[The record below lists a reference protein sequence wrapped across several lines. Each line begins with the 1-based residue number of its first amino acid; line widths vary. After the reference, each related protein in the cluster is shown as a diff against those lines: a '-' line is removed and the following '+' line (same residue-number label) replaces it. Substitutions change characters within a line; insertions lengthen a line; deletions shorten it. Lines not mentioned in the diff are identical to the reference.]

1 MASSFDSS
9 NLLYVTKEYEED
21 IKNKAKQI
29 YADDEVSIKLEQINK
44 QLDELLL
51 EMDEKLNFITNKI
64 DGPNGVDAYVEGAHT
79 QIDRVNIDQENMVD
93 EGVRNTTSHPSINA
107 FKNNRTETKF
117 LSQDFINE
125 SISLTDKNNEVFVN
139 GSGQLRDSD
148 TLHTFTFNLVDDEYL
163 KIIEFAITYKQIPNI
178 IHKNEDNTV
187 DRESTVAISRVL
199 SGRFFVIRTDPIN
212 NPTQC
217 IVKAIVENSDNTGN
231 IIDRKIVDVKSSS
244 EENTTVILDDGPQ
257 FDMYFKVL
265 NSSKLDVY
273 IGKILPYRYVI
284 RKTYLNSSTG
294 ESDSKIKTCTI
305 ITGNDPVKPKSFDI
319 DELHYSVNLNTAFCV
334 DKTNKKLGYFYFT
347 ETITESDKKLLAPD
361 SPISY
366 DGSEILDFWVKDYG
380 RYTLIRLKTT
390 TIDTTYITSRSLD
403 AAINLNRPF
412 DDAFIL
418 STEELILKYQRYFYY
433 FDTNTNG
440 VSTDTFFVVS
450 NADTVDTFERTG
462 TIVEINNKYALV
474 FYTTS
479 DSVCYRVKT
488 IGPNGT
494 YRENTSISPE
504 KMLAGF
510 PIARVQNLSATK
522 STIENVSTTEG
533 IYVYAKYSGTSNA
546 ESVVYCLSGF
556 TVDNNTYN
564 FKHVYMPKFYNIK
577 TKTSQEYTTPSP
589 IKTIKNT
596 NIFNF
601 AITEDGKLYI
611 IDEERIVNAVTFEE
625 VVGSGWTDK
634 NSVLR
639 LKREKNE
646 SEYFDKNNA
655 YLQDVITV
663 GNGLDGIHIID
674 KKGIY
679 KLSPTKELE
688 SLYYVS
694 ESNSEI
700 FNSIKGPYNVEYAL
714 VHINEAIKKYFYVR
728 TVPYYSK
735 VHNEKLKT
743 KYIDLFSNEYQLFDA
758 PDTQYKAD
766 LPIIEFKALL
776 YVSFVDHLSS
786 LYNTAKTTYITYN
799 KVMDLATVTGTGNHV
814 SYTLT
819 TNKYGF
825 IRNELMEIPDQ
836 NSKTN
841 ISDINSVK
849 RNTIIKRPNDGVTY
863 DNALESIHNMVKQH
877 YEKSVKPD
885 MESSVDKKVVYNNVP
900 DRMSCRI
907 EDSTPNPDPDM
918 PFTKLVNAIDTK
930 IGKFIR
936 VDSTNVYK
944 HEYNENMIIN
954 TDLTPALEFNGK
966 VQPELAIIKDS
977 RYTTFIYNTDGVYK
991 DHILDENGDFYTVN
1005 EGGVNKIPII
1015 SSTRYQKVT
1024 TPEELKGI
1032 GCCDQYSDPLFFGI
1046 DDAEKK
1052 YSKGYIYNSNT
1063 DEFTTTDPL
1072 SKVGL
1077 ILASNSIM
1085 NKNGEVEHHI
1095 IAGETI
1101 SPDIPP
1107 AADTDRPLVYK
1118 VISKDRD
1125 ETITFNVP
1133 STAKFNN
1140 VKVNNAKI
1148 AFYNF
1153 ENVKILIIN
1162 GVLFKYNHDKMVYE
1176 YSTFTLSIGTA
1187 SAGFQISEF
1196 GDKIF
1201 ARLFSGVILEYDY
1214 KNDNIYVLSDN
1225 NPVNSGIFGKGYTK
1239 YLQTHKIVEPGS
1251 NNKHH
1256 TETSLSP
1263 VIFMGGSRI
1272 YPIGEYT
1279 DKAKFVSVKNNFT
1292 KIVSPSIWNT
1302 LKIDDV
1308 DYNTYSRYYLA
1319 CMSDDDNKWVFSH
1332 SPDYNVEDD
1341 NIGSDGKTLSTT
1353 IDIYNITSDDE
1364 PGTVV
1369 GGSGDEDKKYYV
1381 FDLSKA
1387 SFSKLHTMVD
1397 FNKTTDIIKTNKIYR
1412 VEKIND
1418 GKYVEVDKAYVKTPI
1433 PGFEYYKQDLT
1444 GMQVLQRNL
1453 KQFDNSTYFCP
1464 VYEVTLIDP
1473 DTVTYADATKPSD
1486 VVEKTFVGLYVLC
1499 EPSYRETTADDF
1511 DIVLSDDG
1519 VSEKKTFKSGITY
1532 YEKESVQIESVITDG
1547 MFSSCG
1553 EYLRYQFKDKT
1564 TSRTSLNVICDT
1576 TSLIEWN
1583 NNRLRSSNND
1593 DALNSKRTIYPII
1606 RYWKTSVA
1614 TFALFV
1620 SNVGTKF
1627 TTIFCRCSDDFKTI
1641 YEEYVVATY
1650 GDSLDAIANL
1660 KLGDYDRYEVT
1671 ETSKGVFIVNTNKS
1685 GAEISTYIYNPN
1697 TLTLTTLNTG
1707 NDIPYRNINEFEDGN
1722 IYAFKKT
1729 DDKVRIY
1736 KFDNDVGYFG
1746 VDPEFEVEDTGTIQS
1761 VLRRVNPKTG
1771 LSELYVFVGGGKWGL
1786 YILHDNKFTRSD
1798 NIVLGSGI
1806 STYKPVLIEGK
1817 YIFGTIETGK
1827 SVLYS
1832 IESGKFIP
1840 SGAIVEYTS
1849 VDNSGYIKSTDVNVE
1864 NYINNIIPNFQQTE
1878 LVEFKNGEPTN
1889 IIRLLENETTVMKYN
1904 DTFKEADSIVAPTFK
1919 QMYSIPNQNNLPV
1932 VDSKGEL
1939 YFSYAKADPITLK
1952 PDMSNTYHIIESD
1965 GSITE
1970 RVNFEKLFYSSM
1982 GLIGF
1987 LGRKVYI
1994 SDIND
1999 GSPLEFTEVKSSD
2012 GTIVDEFVNDNGYR
2026 YDLYERDGR
2035 VFIKLELTNTISFMF
2050 IEHNETNNIVYTVC
2064 NPGWTHEDTNN
2075 RISVLVTE
2083 NGSLNDNS
2091 LIYMARVTDAGLE
2104 VVSLSKTKVW
2114 VTQDEVAEIDDPIL
2128 YIRDTTYGVIVFSG
2142 DTGRVRNVSIK
2153 DWQTFDGLSNY
2164 ATIYSISKDHKTN
2177 TVFIGTDNGT
2187 YEKMPSSDKFMKIN
2201 AKMVMNSFNVTSKT
2215 GETTTIVVS
2224 IDTVISTWPTY
2235 ISTFSGFKSGEH
2247 LKRFDD
2253 IEFSYKDYDSIIVHR
2268 GDNSIDY
2275 SNVICLFSRSYRSG
2289 GIIIGISGDMP
2300 LKILDYTEIFGLPTN
2315 LPPIR
2320 DFIIYENTLFGSLE
2334 PDNTKIIVY
2343 GASRYNALERSIID
2357 IPTEKNVYA
2366 GYSFTFIG
2374 KTNDMFNNEST
2385 DVSQTLRDKYSIKCV
2400 GLYSPETGF
2409 VEKYYDNNSYID
2421 TQAPIND
2428 NVSLEEFYK
2437 LFYFDNTAKNK
2448 NNTMYPRKNGIRTN
2462 NFVTPSIPI
2471 KDTGIFDNGYFNIEL
2486 TVFPGGFKES
2496 SMTDK
2501 VDVLKTWNGSF
2512 FKKHDPILPFY
2523 PY

>member
-1 MASSFDSS
+1 
-9 NLLYVTKEYEED
+9 VTKEYEED

-125 SISLTDKNNEVFVN
+125 SILLTDKNNEVFIN
-139 GSGQLRDSD
+139 GSGQLKDSD

-178 IHKNEDNTV
+178 VHKNEDNTV

-199 SGRFFVIRTDPIN
+199 SGRFFVIRTDPVN

-265 NSSKLDVY
+265 NNTKLDVY

-305 ITGNDPVKPKSFDI
+305 ITGNDPAKPKSFNI

-361 SPISY
+361 SSISY
-366 DGSEILDFWVKDYG
+366 DGSEILDFWAKDYG

-390 TIDTTYITSRSLD
+390 TIDTTYITSRSID

-412 DDAFIL
+412 DGAFIL
-418 STEELILKYQRYFYY
+418 STEELILRYQRYFYY

-479 DSVCYRVKT
+479 DSICYRVKT
-488 IGPNGT
+488 IGPNGS

-504 KMLAGF
+504 KMLTGF

-546 ESVVYCLSGF
+546 ESIVYCLSGF

-589 IKTIKNT
+589 IRTIKNT

-625 VVGSGWTDK
+625 VSGSGWTDK

-714 VHINEAIKKYFYVR
+714 VHINETIKKYFYVR

-743 KYIDLFSNEYQLFDA
+743 KYIDLFSNEYQLFDE
-758 PDTQYKAD
+758 PDTQYKAN

-776 YVSFVDHLSS
+776 YVSFVDHLSP

-799 KVMDLATVTGTGNHV
+799 KVMDLATVTGNGNHV

-825 IRNELMEIPDQ
+825 IRNELMEITDQ

-863 DNALESIHNMVKQH
+863 DSALESIHNMVKQH

-907 EDSTPNPDPDM
+907 EDATTTSDTDM
-918 PFTKLVNAIDTK
+918 PYTTLINAIDTK

-944 HEYNENMIIN
+944 HEFNENMIIN
-954 TDLTPALEFNGK
+954 TDLTPALEFNGN

-1005 EGGVNKIPII
+1005 EGGINKIPII

-1024 TPEELKGI
+1024 APEEMKGI
-1032 GCCDQYSDPLFFGI
+1032 GCCDQYSDPLFFGV

-1125 ETITFNVP
+1125 ETIALNIP
-1133 STAKFNN
+1133 MSTLMVINDIN
-1140 VKVNNAKI
+1140 VKMAKI

-1162 GVLFKYNHDKMVYE
+1162 GIFFRYNSDKMIYE
-1176 YSTFTLSIGTA
+1176 YSTFTSYMSFTA
-1187 SAGFQISEF
+1187 EKISLSEF

-1201 ARLFSGVILEYDY
+1201 IISSSAIFEYDF
-1214 KNDNIYVLSDN
+1214 KNDNIYILGEKATRADTS
-1225 NPVNSGIFGKGYTK
+1225 FGKGYTK
-1239 YLQTHKIVEPGS
+1239 YLQTHKIVEPES
-1251 NNKHH
+1251 TNNHN
-1256 TETSLSP
+1256 ETSLSP
-1263 VIFMGGSRI
+1263 VIFMGSSRI
-1272 YPIGEYT
+1272 YPIGEYV
-1279 DKAKFVSVKNNFT
+1279 DRAKFVSVKNKFT
-1292 KIVSPSIWNT
+1292 KIVSPAIWNT

-1308 DYNTYSRYYLA
+1308 DYMTYSRYYLA
-1319 CMSDDDNKWVFSH
+1319 CMSDDDNKWIFSH

-1341 NIGSDGKTLSTT
+1341 SVGSDGKTLSTS

-1369 GGSGDEDKKYYV
+1369 GGSGDEDKTYYI

-1387 SFSKLHTMVD
+1387 SFSKLHTMAD

-1418 GKYVEVDKAYVKTPI
+1418 GKYVEVDKVHVKSPI

-1464 VYEVTLIDP
+1464 VYEVTLIDT

-1519 VSEKKTFKSGITY
+1519 ASEKKTFKSGITY

-1593 DALNSKRTIYPII
+1593 DVLNSKRTIYPII

-1660 KLGDYDRYEVT
+1660 KLEDYDRYEVT

-1707 NDIPYRNINEFEDGN
+1707 NDVPYRNINEFEDGN

-1729 DDKVRIY
+1729 DDKLRIY
-1736 KFDNDVGYFG
+1736 KFDTDVGYFG

-1827 SVLYS
+1827 SILYS

-1849 VDNSGYIKSTDVNVE
+1849 LDNSGYIKSTDVNVP
-1864 NYINNIIPNFQQTE
+1864 NYINNIIPNFHQTE

-1889 IIRLLENETTVMKYN
+1889 IIRLVENETTLMKYN
-1904 DTFKEADSIVAPTFK
+1904 DTFKEADSIVEPTFGIA
-1919 QMYSIPNQNNLPV
+1919 YAIPNQNSMPV
-1932 VDSKGEL
+1932 VDNKGEL

-1994 SDIND
+1994 SDVNG

-2012 GTIVDEFVNDNGYR
+2012 GIIVDTFIQTFENLYK
-2026 YDLYERDGR
+2026 LYERDGK
-2035 VFIKLELTNTISFMF
+2035 VFIKLYLMDTISFMV
-2050 IEHNETNNIVYTVC
+2050 IERDASDNIVYTIC
-2064 NPGWTHEDTNN
+2064 NPGWSHDVGHTVHD
-2075 RISVLVTE
+2075 LVTE
-2083 NGSLNDNS
+2083 NGSLNNNS
-2091 LIYMARVTDAGLE
+2091 LIYMAKVTDTGLE
-2104 VVSLSKTKVW
+2104 VVSLSNTKVW
-2114 VTQDEVAEIDDPIL
+2114 VTQDEVDTITDDIID
-2128 YIRDTTYGVIVFSG
+2128 IRDTIYGIIVF
-2142 DTGRVRNVSIK
+2142 TGKADARVRNISIK
-2153 DWQTFDGLSNY
+2153 EWQTFNGLDSTNKIY
-2164 ATIYSISKDHKTN
+2164 TICDNPKTK
-2177 TVFIGTDNGT
+2177 TVYIGTDKGT
-2187 YEKMPSSDKFMKIN
+2187 YEKNPTSDNFTKIS
-2201 AKMVMNSFNVTSKT
+2201 ADLIRGIFNVTGKT
-2215 GETTTIVVS
+2215 GETSPIVVS
-2224 IDTVISTWPTY
+2224 TNPIMRVST
-2235 ISTFSGFKSGEH
+2235 ISGFKSGTY
-2247 LKRFDD
+2247 LR
-2253 IEFSYKDYDSIIVHR
+2253 EFSEDTSPDIGMTFSVYR
-2268 GDNSIDY
+2268 GDNSINY
-2275 SNVICLFSRSYRSG
+2275 TNIVLTNTGMLFC
-2289 GIIIGISGDMP
+2289 
-2300 LKILDYTEIFGLPTN
+2300 
-2315 LPPIR
+2315 IR
-2320 DFIIYENTLFGSLE
+2320 DDAIPSVIDAHEVFDTDVI
-2334 PDNTKIIVY
+2334 PDDQITEFVIFNNILLCTIQASPHIKISCV
-2343 GASRYNALERSIID
+2343 SRYNALERSIID
-2357 IPTEKNVYA
+2357 IPADKNVYA

-2421 TQAPIND
+2421 TQSPIND

-2437 LFYFDNTAKNK
+2437 LFYFDNTSKNK

>member
-79 QIDRVNIDQENMVD
+79 QIDRVNADQENMVD

-117 LSQDFINE
+117 LSQDFINK
-125 SISLTDKNNEVFVN
+125 SILLTDKNNEMIVN
-139 GSGQLRDSD
+139 GSGQLKDSD
-148 TLHTFTFNLVDDEYL
+148 TLHTFTFNLVDEEYL

-265 NSSKLDVY
+265 NSSKLDIY

-305 ITGNDPVKPKSFDI
+305 ITGNDPAKPKSFDI

-361 SPISY
+361 SSISY

-390 TIDTTYITSRSLD
+390 TIDTTYITSRNLD

-412 DDAFIL
+412 DGVFIL
-418 STEELILKYQRYFYY
+418 STEELILRYQRYFYY

-440 VSTDTFFVVS
+440 VSTDTLFVVS

-462 TIVEINNKYALV
+462 TIVEIDNKYAII

-479 DSVCYRVKT
+479 DSICYRVKA
-488 IGPNGT
+488 IGSNGT
-494 YRENTSISPE
+494 YRENTSISSE
-504 KMLAGF
+504 KLLTGF
-510 PIARVQNLSATK
+510 PIARIQNLSATK
-522 STIENVSTTEG
+522 STIENVSATEG
-533 IYVYAKYSGTSNA
+533 IYVYAKYSGNSDA

-556 TVDNNTYN
+556 TVDGNTYN
-564 FKHVYMPKFYNIK
+564 FKNVYMPKFYNVK

-596 NIFNF
+596 NIFNL

-611 IDEERIVNAVTFEE
+611 IDEERIVNAITFEE
-625 VVGSGWTDK
+625 VSGSGWTDK
-634 NSVLR
+634 NSILR

-694 ESNSEI
+694 ERNSEI
-700 FNSIKGPYNVEYAL
+700 FNSIKGPYDVEYAL
-714 VHINEAIKKYFYVR
+714 VHINDAIKKYFYVR

-735 VHNEKLKT
+735 VNNEKLKT
-743 KYIDLFSNEYQLFDA
+743 KYIDLFSNEYQLFDE

-766 LPIIEFKALL
+766 LSIIEFKALL

-786 LYNTAKTTYITYN
+786 LYNTAKTTFIQYN
-799 KVMDLATVTGTGNHV
+799 KVKDLASVTGNGNYV
-814 SYTLT
+814 SYTLAP
-819 TNKYGF
+819 NKYGF
-825 IRNELMEIPDQ
+825 IRNDLMDIADQ
-836 NSKTN
+836 NSKIN
-841 ISDINSVK
+841 ASDINSVK
-849 RNTIIKRPNDGVTY
+849 RSTIIKRPNDGVTY
-863 DNALESIHNMVKQH
+863 DSALESIHNMVKQH

-907 EDSTPNPDPDM
+907 EDSSRNVDPDM
-918 PFTKLVNAIDTK
+918 PFTKLINAIDTK
-930 IGKFIR
+930 IGKFIKA
-936 VDSTNVYK
+936 DSTNVYK
-944 HEYNENMIIN
+944 HELNENMIIN
-954 TDLTPALEFNGK
+954 TDLTPALAFTGM

-1005 EGGVNKIPII
+1005 EDGVNKIPII
-1015 SSTRYQKVT
+1015 SSTRYQKVVA
-1024 TPEELKGI
+1024 PEEMKGI
-1032 GCCDQYSDPLFFGI
+1032 GWCDQYSDPLFFGV

-1085 NKNGEVEHHI
+1085 NKHGEVEHHI

-1101 SPDIPP
+1101 SSDIPP
-1107 AADTDRPLVYK
+1107 AADADRPLVYK

-1125 ETITFNVP
+1125 ETIPLNMP
-1133 STAKFNN
+1133 STVPIDN
-1140 VKVNNAKI
+1140 VNVSKSKI

-1153 ENVKILIIN
+1153 ENVKILIIH
-1162 GVLFKYNHDKMVYE
+1162 GIFFKYDPDKMVYE
-1176 YSTFTLSIGTA
+1176 YSTFTADIPFPRENLVLPNSKIRFGVHL
-1187 SAGFQISEF
+1187 SEF

-1201 ARLFSGVILEYDY
+1201 ILSYMSILEYDY
-1214 KNDNIYVLSDN
+1214 KNDNIYKLIDTFDTE
-1225 NPVNSGIFGKGYTK
+1225 NSGFGKGYTK
-1239 YLQTHKIVEPGS
+1239 YLQTHKILEPES
-1251 NNKHH
+1251 ANNHS
-1256 TETSLSP
+1256 ETSLSP
-1263 VIFMGGSRI
+1263 VIFMGDNRI

-1279 DKAKFVSVKNNFT
+1279 DDVKLVSIKNKFT
-1292 KIVSPSIWNT
+1292 KIVSPAIWNT
-1302 LKIDDV
+1302 MKIDDV
-1308 DYNTYSRYYLA
+1308 DYMTYSRYYLA
-1319 CMSDDDNKWVFSH
+1319 CITDDDNKWVFSH
-1332 SPDYNVEDD
+1332 THDYNVDD
-1341 NIGSDGKTLSTT
+1341 DHIGSDGKTLSTS
-1353 IDIYNITSDDE
+1353 IDVYNITGDDE

-1369 GGSGDEDKKYYV
+1369 GGSGDEDKTYYV

-1387 SFSKLHTMVD
+1387 SFSKLHTMAD
-1397 FNKTTDIIKTNKIYR
+1397 FNKTTDIVKTNKIYR

-1418 GKYVEVDKAYVKTPI
+1418 GKYVEVNKAYVKSPI
-1433 PGFEYYKQDLT
+1433 PGFEYYKRDLT
-1444 GMQVLQRNL
+1444 GMYVLQINL

-1464 VYEVTLIDP
+1464 AYEVTLIDT
-1473 DTVTYADATKPSD
+1473 DTVTYADATKAPD
-1486 VVEKTFVGLYVLC
+1486 VIEKKFVGLYILC
-1499 EPSYRETTADDF
+1499 EPSYRETTTDDF
-1511 DIVLSDDG
+1511 NIVLEDDG
-1519 VSEKKTFKSGITY
+1519 VSENKTFKSGIVY
-1532 YEKESVQIESVITDG
+1532 YEKESVQIQSVITDG
-1547 MFSSCG
+1547 MFASCG

-1564 TSRTSLNVICDT
+1564 TSADSKVICDT

-1583 NNRLRSSNND
+1583 ANRLRSTNND

-1641 YEEYVVATY
+1641 YEEYIVATY
-1650 GDSLDAIANL
+1650 GDSLNAIANL
-1660 KLGDYDRYEVT
+1660 KLADYDRYEVT
-1671 ETSKGVFIVNTNKS
+1671 ETSKGVFIVNTHKTS
-1685 GAEISTYIYNPN
+1685 AEIATYIYNPN

-1707 NDIPYRNINEFEDGN
+1707 NDISYLNINEFEDGN
-1722 IYAFKKT
+1722 IYAFKKG
-1729 DDKVRIY
+1729 DDKIRIY
-1736 KFDNDVGYFG
+1736 KFDTDVGYFG

-1761 VLRRVNPKTG
+1761 VLRRVNPDTG
-1771 LSELYVFVGGGKWGL
+1771 LSELYIFCSGGKWGL

-1798 NIVLGSGI
+1798 NIVLGSSI
-1806 STYKPVLIEGK
+1806 STYKPVLIEDK

-1832 IESGKFIP
+1832 LETGEFIS

-1849 VDNSGYIKSTDVNVE
+1849 VSNTGYIKSTDVNVP
-1864 NYINNIIPNFQQTE
+1864 NYINDIIPNFQQTE
-1878 LVEFKNGEPTN
+1878 LVEIKNGEPTN
-1889 IIRLLENETTVMKYN
+1889 IIRFVENENTVMKYN
-1904 DTFKEADSIVAPTFK
+1904 DTFKEANDIVRPSFEEIHA
-1919 QMYSIPNQNNLPV
+1919 IPNQNNLPV
-1932 VDSKGEL
+1932 VDNKGEL
-1939 YFSYAKADPITLK
+1939 YFSFAKADPITLK

-1970 RVNFEKLFYSSM
+1970 RVNFEKLFCSSM

-1994 SDIND
+1994 SDING

-2012 GTIVDEFVNDNGYR
+2012 GTIVDEFVKDNGYK
-2026 YDLYERDGR
+2026 YDLYERYGI

-2050 IEHNETNNIVYTVC
+2050 IERDESNNIVYTVC
-2064 NPGWTHEDTNN
+2064 NPGWYSDRESI
-2075 RISVLVTE
+2075 RIVVTE
-2083 NGSLNDNS
+2083 NGSLNNNS
-2091 LIYMARVTDAGLE
+2091 LIYMSRVISSGLE
-2104 VVSLSKTKVW
+2104 VVSLSKSKVW
-2114 VTQDEVAEIDDPIL
+2114 ISQDDV
-2128 YIRDTTYGVIVFSG
+2128 DTITDSMTDFVDTIYGVIAF
-2142 DTGRVRNVSIK
+2142 TGKNDARVRNVSTK
-2153 DWQTFDGLSNY
+2153 EWQTFDGLGSTNKIY
-2164 ATIYSISKDHKTN
+2164 TICNDPKTN
-2177 TVFIGTDNGT
+2177 VVYIGTDTGT
-2187 YEKMPSSDKFMKIN
+2187 YEKNPISDKFTKI
-2201 AKMVMNSFNVTSKT
+2201 STDIIRSIFTVTNKN
-2215 GETTTIVVS
+2215 GETIPLVFSTNSNSKSSVSTI
-2224 IDTVISTWPTY
+2224 
-2235 ISTFSGFKSGEH
+2235 SGFKTGTY
-2247 LKRFDD
+2247 LKQFDV
-2253 IEFSYKDYDSIIVHR
+2253 DYDHDRSVPFIVYR

-2275 SNVICLFSRSYRSG
+2275 NNVILERDRYSDDG
-2289 GIIIGISGDMP
+2289 GLMFAVSGDMP
-2300 LKILDYTEIFGLPTN
+2300 LKILDYTEVFGLPN
-2315 LPPIR
+2315 GLAPMS
-2320 DFIIYENTLFGSLE
+2320 DFI
-2334 PDNTKIIVY
+2334 VY
-2343 GASRYNALERSIID
+2343 NNILVAGFDTEYCASRYHALERSVTD
-2357 IPTEKNVYA
+2357 IPTDKNVYA
-2366 GYSFTFIG
+2366 GYTFTFIG

-2421 TQAPIND
+2421 TQAHIND

-2437 LFYFDNTAKNK
+2437 LFYFDNTSKNK
-2448 NNTMYPRKNGIRTN
+2448 NNTMYPRKNGIKTN
-2462 NFVTPSIPI
+2462 NFVTPSIPLD
-2471 KDTGIFDNGYFNIEL
+2471 DTGIFDKGYFNIEL

>member
-1 MASSFDSS
+1 MSMASSFDSS

-64 DGPNGVDAYVEGAHT
+64 EGPDGVDAYVEGAHT
-79 QIDRVNIDQENMVD
+79 QIDRVNVDQENMVD

-125 SISLTDKNNEVFVN
+125 SILLTDKNKEVFVN
-139 GSGQLRDSD
+139 GSGQLKDSD

-178 IHKNEDNTV
+178 VHKNEDNTV

-199 SGRFFVIRTDPIN
+199 SGKFFVIRADPIN
-212 NPTQC
+212 NPTKC

-244 EENTTVILDDGPQ
+244 EENTSVILDDGPQ
-257 FDMYFKVL
+257 FDLYFKVI
-265 NSSKLDVY
+265 NDSKLDVY
-273 IGKILPYRYVI
+273 IGKILPYRYVV

-294 ESDSKIKTCTI
+294 ESDSKVKTCTI
-305 ITGNDPVKPKSFDI
+305 ITGNDPTKPKSFDI

-334 DKTNKKLGYFYFT
+334 DKVNKKLGYFYFT
-347 ETITESDKKLLAPD
+347 ETITESDKKLLTPD

-403 AAINLNRPF
+403 AAVNLNRPF
-412 DDAFIL
+412 DGAFIL
-418 STEELILKYQRYFYY
+418 STEELILNYQRYFYY

-462 TIVEINNKYALV
+462 TIVEIDNKYALI

-479 DSVCYRVKT
+479 DSICYRVKA

-504 KMLAGF
+504 KLLTGF
-510 PIARVQNLSATK
+510 PVARIQNLSATK

-533 IYVYAKYSGTSNA
+533 IYVYAKYSGATSA

-556 TVDNNTYN
+556 TADGNTYN
-564 FKHVYMPKFYNIK
+564 FKNVYMPKFYNVK

-589 IKTIKNT
+589 IRTIKNT

-674 KKGIY
+674 KRGIY

-688 SLYYVS
+688 SLYFVS

-700 FNSIKGPYNVEYAL
+700 FSSIKGPYNVEYAL
-714 VHINEAIKKYFYVR
+714 VHINETIKKYFYVR

-758 PDTQYKAD
+758 PDTQYKVD

-786 LYNTAKTTYITYN
+786 LYNTAKTNFIQYN
-799 KVMDLATVTGTGNHV
+799 KVMDLATVTADDYV
-814 SYTLT
+814 LYTLT
-819 TNKYGF
+819 PNKYGF
-825 IRNELMEIPDQ
+825 IRNDLMETPDQ

-841 ISDINSVK
+841 ISDINAVK

-863 DNALESIHNMVKQH
+863 TNALESIHNIVKQH

-885 MESSVDKKVVYNNVP
+885 MESSVDKKVVYKNVP

-907 EDSTPNPDPDM
+907 EDSTKTVDSSM
-918 PFTKLVNAIDTK
+918 PFTTLVNAIDTK

-936 VDSTNVYK
+936 TDSTKVYK
-944 HEYNENMIIN
+944 HELNENMIIN
-954 TDLTPALEFNGK
+954 TDLAPALEFTGK

-977 RYTTFIYNTDGVYK
+977 RYTTFIYNADGVYK

-1005 EGGVNKIPII
+1005 DGGVNKIPII

-1024 TPEELKGI
+1024 VPEELKGI
-1032 GCCDQYSDPLFFGI
+1032 GCCDQYSDPLFFGV

-1052 YSKGYIYNSNT
+1052 YSKGYIYNSST
-1063 DEFTTTDPL
+1063 EEFTTTDPL

-1107 AADTDRPLVYK
+1107 AADADRPLIYK

-1125 ETITFNVP
+1125 ETVKFNIP
-1133 STAKFNN
+1133 STAGFGN
-1140 VKVNNAKI
+1140 VNVNNAKI

-1162 GVLFKYNHDKMVYE
+1162 GIFFKYDPEKMVYE
-1176 YSTFTLSIGTA
+1176 YSTSSNSISTA
-1187 SAGFQISEF
+1187 NAGFQISEF
-1196 GDKIF
+1196 EDKAF
-1201 ARLFSGVILEYDY
+1201 LRLLYGIILEYDY
-1214 KNDNIYVLSDN
+1214 KNDNIYILADN
-1225 NPVNSGIFGKGYTK
+1225 LGPNSGIFGKGYTK
-1239 YLQTHKIVEPGS
+1239 YLQTHKVVEPES
-1251 NNKHH
+1251 NNNHS
-1256 TETSLSP
+1256 ETSLSP
-1263 VIFMGGSRI
+1263 VIFMGDNRF

-1279 DKAKFVSVKNNFT
+1279 DKAKLISVKNNFT
-1292 KIVSPSIWNT
+1292 KIVSPAIWNT
-1302 LKIDDV
+1302 LKIDDT
-1308 DYNTYSRYYLA
+1308 DYMTYSRYYLA
-1319 CMSDDDNKWVFSH
+1319 CLTDDDNKWVFSH
-1332 SPDYNVEDD
+1332 NPDYNVNDD
-1341 NIGSDGKTLSTT
+1341 KIGSDGKILSTT
-1353 IDIYNITSDDE
+1353 IDTYNVTADDE
-1364 PGTVV
+1364 PTTVV
-1369 GGSGDEDKKYYV
+1369 GGSGDEDKTYYV

-1387 SFSKLHTMVD
+1387 SFSKLHTITE
-1397 FNKTTDIIKTNKIYR
+1397 FNETTDIVKTNKIYR
-1412 VEKIND
+1412 IEKKND
-1418 GKYVEVDKAYVKTPI
+1418 GKYVEVNKAYVKSPI

-1444 GMQVLQRNL
+1444 GMYILQRNL
-1453 KQFDNSTYFCP
+1453 KQFDNSIYFCP
-1464 VYEVTLIDP
+1464 AYELTLIDT
-1473 DTVTYADATKPSD
+1473 DTVTYADATKAPD

-1511 DIVLSDDG
+1511 DSVLADDG

-1532 YEKESVQIESVITDG
+1532 YEKESVQIESEITDG
-1547 MFSSCG
+1547 MFASCG

-1564 TSRTSLNVICDT
+1564 TSKANSKVICDT
-1576 TSLIEWN
+1576 TSLIDWN

-1593 DALNSKRTIYPII
+1593 DVLNSKRTIYPII

-1641 YEEYVVATY
+1641 YEEYIVATY

-1660 KLGDYDRYEVT
+1660 KLADYNRYEVT
-1671 ETSKGVFIVNTNKS
+1671 ETSKGIFIVNTNKT

-1707 NDIPYRNINEFEDGN
+1707 NDVPYLNINEFEDGN
-1722 IYAFKKT
+1722 IYAFKKG
-1729 DDKVRIY
+1729 DDKLRIY
-1736 KFDNDVGYFG
+1736 KFDTDVGHFG
-1746 VDPEFEVEDTGTIQS
+1746 VDPEFEVEDTGTVQS
-1761 VLRRVNPKTG
+1761 VLRRVNPNTG
-1771 LSELYVFVGGGKWGL
+1771 LSELYVFVSGGKWGL

-1832 IESGKFIP
+1832 IESGEFI
-1840 SGAIVEYTS
+1840 SCGAIVEYTS
-1849 VDNSGYIKSTDVNVE
+1849 AGNSGYIKPTDVDVP
-1864 NYINNIIPNFQQTE
+1864 NYINNIVPNFHQIE
-1878 LVEFKNGEPTN
+1878 LVEIKNGEPTN
-1889 IIRLLENETTVMKYN
+1889 IIQLVENKSTVMKYN
-1904 DTFKEADSIVAPTFK
+1904 DTFKEAGDIVEPTFNELLP
-1919 QMYSIPNQNNLPV
+1919 IPNQNNLPV
-1932 VDSKGEL
+1932 IDSKGEL
-1939 YFSYAKADPITLK
+1939 YYSFAKADPITLK
-1952 PDMSNTYHIIESD
+1952 PDMSKTYHVIASD
-1965 GSITE
+1965 GSVVE

-1987 LGRKVYI
+1987 LGRNVFI
-1994 SDIND
+1994 SDVD
-1999 GSPLEFTEVKSSD
+1999 GGSPLDFTEVKSSD
-2012 GTIVDEFVNDNGYR
+2012 GTIVDGFVDNQGYM
-2026 YDLYERDGR
+2026 YELYERDGK
-2035 VFIKLELTNTISFMF
+2035 VFIKLASANTISFMF
-2050 IEHNETNNIVYTVC
+2050 IERDESNNVVYTVC
-2064 NPGWTHEDTNN
+2064 NPGWTHGVDKPI
-2075 RISVLVTE
+2075 RAVVTE
-2083 NGSLNDNS
+2083 NGSLNNNS

-2114 VTQDEVAEIDDPIL
+2114 ITQDEDDTITDDITDFIDTI
-2128 YIRDTTYGVIVFSG
+2128 YGVIVFTGKG
-2142 DTGRVRNVSIK
+2142 DARVRNVSIK
-2153 DWQTFDGLSNY
+2153 EWQTFNGLS
-2164 ATIYSISKDHKTN
+2164 ATDKIYTICDDPKTN
-2177 TVFIGTDNGT
+2177 IVYIGTDVGT
-2187 YEKMPSSDKFMKIN
+2187 YEKNPISDKFTKISTGLIRSIFT
-2201 AKMVMNSFNVTSKT
+2201 VISKT
-2215 GETTTIVVS
+2215 GETTPLVLSTNPTLRVSTI
-2224 IDTVISTWPTY
+2224 
-2235 ISTFSGFKSGEH
+2235 SGFKTDTY
-2247 LKRFDD
+2247 LKE
-2253 IEFSYKDYDSIIVHR
+2253 IGGATSHNMSIPIIVHH
-2268 GDNSIDY
+2268 GDNSIDNANVLLESNRY
-2275 SNVICLFSRSYRSG
+2275 SDEGGLLFG
-2289 GIIIGISGDMP
+2289 VSGDMP
-2300 LKILDYTEIFGLPTN
+2300 PSILEVSDMFGIDGN
-2315 LPPIR
+2315 LPGVC
-2320 DFIIYENTLFGSLE
+2320 DFVLHDNVLLCGLKPNRSFTIYC
-2334 PDNTKIIVY
+2334 
-2343 GASRYNALERSIID
+2343 ASRYDALEKSVID
-2357 IPTEKNVYA
+2357 IPTDKNVYA
-2366 GYSFTFIG
+2366 GYAFTFIG
-2374 KTNDMFNNEST
+2374 KTTDMFNNESS

-2400 GLYSPETGF
+2400 GLYSPEKGF

-2421 TQAPIND
+2421 TQAPISD

-2448 NNTMYPRKNGIRTN
+2448 NNTLYPRKNGIRTN
-2462 NFVTPSIPI
+2462 NFVTSSIPI

-2501 VDVLKTWNGSF
+2501 IDVLKTWNGSF

>member
-1 MASSFDSS
+1 MSMASSFDSS

-117 LSQDFINE
+117 LSQDFINK
-125 SISLTDKNNEVFVN
+125 SLLLTDKNNEMFVN
-139 GSGQLRDSD
+139 GSGQLKDSD
-148 TLHTFTFNLVDDEYL
+148 TLHTFTFNLVDEEYL

-178 IHKNEDNTV
+178 IHKNEDNSV

-231 IIDRKIVDVKSSS
+231 IIDRKIVDVASSS
-244 EENTTVILDDGPQ
+244 EENTNVILDDGPQ
-257 FDMYFKVL
+257 FDMYFKII
-265 NSSKLDVY
+265 NNSKLDIY

-305 ITGNDPVKPKSFDI
+305 INGNDPAKPKSFDI

-412 DDAFIL
+412 DGAFIL
-418 STEELILKYQRYFYY
+418 STEELILRYQRYFYY

-462 TIVEINNKYALV
+462 TIVEIDNKYALI

-479 DSVCYRVKT
+479 DSICYRVKA
-488 IGPNGT
+488 IGSNGT
-494 YRENTSISPE
+494 YRENTSISSE
-504 KMLAGF
+504 KMLTGF

-522 STIENVSTTEG
+522 STIENVSATEG
-533 IYVYAKYSGTSNA
+533 IYVYAKYSGASNA

-556 TVDNNTYN
+556 IVDGNTYN
-564 FKHVYMPKFYNIK
+564 FKNVYMPKFYNVK

-634 NSVLR
+634 NSILR

-646 SEYFDKNNA
+646 SEYFDKNDA

-694 ESNSEI
+694 ERNSEI
-700 FNSIKGPYNVEYAL
+700 FDSIKGPYNVEYAL
-714 VHINEAIKKYFYVR
+714 VHINDTIKKYFYVR

-743 KYIDLFSNEYQLFDA
+743 KYIDLFSNEYQLFDE

-766 LPIIEFKALL
+766 LSIIEFKALL

-786 LYNTAKTTYITYN
+786 LYNTAKTTFIQYN
-799 KVMDLATVTGTGNHV
+799 KVKDLVSVTGNGDYV

-819 TNKYGF
+819 PNKYGF
-825 IRNELMEIPDQ
+825 IRNDLMDTSDQ
-836 NSKTN
+836 NSKIN
-841 ISDINSVK
+841 VSDINTVK
-849 RNTIIKRPNDGVTY
+849 RSTIIKRPNDGVTF
-863 DNALESIHNMVKQH
+863 NSALESIHNMVKQH

-885 MESSVDKKVVYNNVP
+885 TESSVDKKVVYNNVP

-907 EDSTPNPDPDM
+907 EDATTTTDTAM

-944 HEYNENMIIN
+944 HELNENIIIN
-954 TDLTPALEFNGK
+954 TDLTPALEFTGK

-977 RYTTFIYNTDGVYK
+977 RYTTFIYNADGVYK

-1015 SSTRYQKVT
+1015 STTRYQKVVA
-1024 TPEELKGI
+1024 PEEMKGI
-1032 GCCDQYSDPLFFGI
+1032 GCCDQYSDPLFFGV
-1046 DDAEKK
+1046 DDTEKK

-1063 DEFTTTDPL
+1063 DEFITTDPL

-1085 NKNGEVEHHI
+1085 NKHGEVEHHI

-1107 AADTDRPLVYK
+1107 AADADRPLVYK
-1118 VISKDRD
+1118 VIGKDRD
-1125 ETITFNVP
+1125 ETVPLNIPSYVLFNL
-1133 STAKFNN
+1133 SNIN
-1140 VKVNNAKI
+1140 VNNANI

-1162 GVLFKYNHDKMVYE
+1162 EAFFKYNPDKMIFE
-1176 YSTFTLSIGTA
+1176 YSTFNDFINA
-1187 SAGFQISEF
+1187 KAKVQVSEF
-1196 GDKIF
+1196 VDKIF
-1201 ARLFSGVILEYDY
+1201 ISSGGIFEYDY
-1214 KNDNIYVLSDN
+1214 KHNNIYALGPASSSTGV
-1225 NPVNSGIFGKGYTK
+1225 GKGYTK
-1239 YLQTHKIVEPGS
+1239 YLQTHKIVEPES
-1251 NNKHH
+1251 TNNHS
-1256 TETSLSP
+1256 ETSLSP
-1263 VIFMGGSRI
+1263 VIFMGGNRI

-1279 DKAKFVSVKNNFT
+1279 DKAKFISVKNNFT
-1292 KIVSPSIWNT
+1292 KIVSPAIWNT
-1302 LKIDDV
+1302 MKIDDV
-1308 DYNTYSRYYLA
+1308 DYMTYSRYYLA
-1319 CMSDDDNKWVFSH
+1319 CMTDDDNKWVFSH
-1332 SPDYNVEDD
+1332 THDYNVDD
-1341 NIGSDGKTLSTT
+1341 DHIGADGKTLSTS
-1353 IDIYNITSDDE
+1353 IDVYNITADDE

-1369 GGSGDEDKKYYV
+1369 GGSGDEDKTYYV

-1387 SFSKLHTMVD
+1387 SFSKLHTMAD
-1397 FNKTTDIIKTNKIYR
+1397 FNETTDIVKTNKIYR

-1418 GKYVEVDKAYVKTPI
+1418 GKYVEVNKAYVKFPI

-1444 GMQVLQRNL
+1444 GIHVLQRNL

-1464 VYEVTLIDP
+1464 AYEVTLIDT
-1473 DTVTYADATKPSD
+1473 DTVTYTDATKAPD
-1486 VVEKTFVGLYVLC
+1486 VIEKTFVGLYVLC
-1499 EPSYRETTADDF
+1499 EPSYRETTVDDF
-1511 DIVLSDDG
+1511 DIVLDDDG
-1519 VSEKKTFKSGITY
+1519 VSEKKTFKSGIVY
-1532 YEKESVQIESVITDG
+1532 YEKESVQIQSVITDG
-1547 MFSSCG
+1547 MFASCG

-1564 TSRTSLNVICDT
+1564 TSPDLKVICDT
-1576 TSLIEWN
+1576 TSIIEWN
-1583 NNRLRSSNND
+1583 ANRLRSTNND

-1641 YEEYVVATY
+1641 YEEYIVATY

-1660 KLGDYDRYEVT
+1660 KLADYDRYEVT
-1671 ETSKGVFIVNTNKS
+1671 ETSKGVFIVNTHKTAS
-1685 GAEISTYIYNPN
+1685 EIATYIYNPN

-1707 NDIPYRNINEFEDGN
+1707 NDIPYLNINEFEDGN
-1722 IYAFKKT
+1722 IYAFKKG
-1729 DDKVRIY
+1729 DDKIRIY
-1736 KFDNDVGYFG
+1736 KFDSDVGYFG
-1746 VDPEFEVEDTGTIQS
+1746 VDPEFEVEDTGTIRS

-1771 LSELYVFVGGGKWGL
+1771 LSELYVFCSGGKWGL

-1798 NIVLGSGI
+1798 NIVLGSSI
-1806 STYKPVLIEGK
+1806 STYKPVLIENK

-1832 IESGKFIP
+1832 LETGEFIS

-1849 VDNSGYIKSTDVNVE
+1849 VSNTGHIKSTDVNVP
-1864 NYINNIIPNFQQTE
+1864 NYINDIIPNFQQTE
-1878 LVEFKNGEPTN
+1878 LVEIKNGEPTN
-1889 IIRLLENETTVMKYN
+1889 IIRFVENETTVMKYN
-1904 DTFKEADSIVAPTFK
+1904 DTFKESGSIVAPSFEE
-1919 QMYSIPNQNNLPV
+1919 MYPIPNQNNLPV

-1982 GLIGF
+1982 GLIGL

-1994 SDIND
+1994 SDING

-2012 GTIVDEFVNDNGYR
+2012 GVITGAFVPAYGY
-2026 YDLYERDGR
+2026 DCELYERDGR
-2035 VFIKLELTNTISFMF
+2035 VFIRQRLIDTISFMF
-2050 IEHNETNNIVYTVC
+2050 IERDESNNVVYTVC
-2064 NPGWTHEDTNN
+2064 NPGWIFDSAGP
-2075 RISVLVTE
+2075 IYDLVTE
-2083 NGSLNDNS
+2083 NGSLNNNS
-2091 LIYMARVTDAGLE
+2091 LIYMVKVTDTGFE

-2114 VTQDEVAEIDDPIL
+2114 VTQDEVDTITNIDEAFE
-2128 YIRDTTYGVIVFSG
+2128 IRDTIYGVVIFTRKN
-2142 DTGRVRNVSIK
+2142 DAQVRNISTK
-2153 DWQTFDGLSNY
+2153 EWQTFNGLSRSDRIC
-2164 ATIYSISKDHKTN
+2164 TICNDPKTN
-2177 TVFIGTDNGT
+2177 VVYIGTDTGT
-2187 YEKMPSSDKFMKIN
+2187 YEKNPVSDRFMKI
-2201 AKMVMNSFNVTSKT
+2201 STDLISHIFTVTSKT
-2215 GETTTIVVS
+2215 GKTTS
-2224 IDTVISTWPTY
+2224 LVISSNPTLHV
-2235 ISTFSGFKSGEH
+2235 STISGFKTGTYLKEFTGET
-2247 LKRFDD
+2247 LGY
-2253 IEFSYKDYDSIIVHR
+2253 SSISRTCSVYR

-2275 SNVICLFSRSYRSG
+2275 ANVIFVESDHLYGFCVSGDVSPSIIDIESVFNISSFTSYITDFVVYNDVILCG
-2289 GIIIGISGDMP
+2289 AAPGPGII
-2300 LKILDYTEIFGLPTN
+2300 Y
-2315 LPPIR
+2315 
-2320 DFIIYENTLFGSLE
+2320 YA
-2334 PDNTKIIVY
+2334 
-2343 GASRYNALERSIID
+2343 ASRYNALERSVTD
-2357 IPTEKNVYA
+2357 IPTDKNVYA
-2366 GYSFTFIG
+2366 GYAFTFIG

-2385 DVSQTLRDKYSIKCV
+2385 DVSQTLRDKYSVKCV
-2400 GLYSPETGF
+2400 GLYSPDAGF
-2409 VEKYYDNNSYID
+2409 VERYYDNNSYID

-2428 NVSLEEFYK
+2428 NVTLEEFYK

-2462 NFVTPSIPI
+2462 NFVTPSIPLD
-2471 KDTGIFDNGYFNIEL
+2471 DTGIFDSGYFNIEL

-2496 SMTDK
+2496 SITDK

>member
-64 DGPNGVDAYVEGAHT
+64 EGPNGVDAYVEGAHT
-79 QIDRVNIDQENMVD
+79 QIDRVNVDQENMVD

-117 LSQDFINE
+117 LSQDFINK
-125 SISLTDKNNEVFVN
+125 SILLTDKNNEMFVN
-139 GSGQLRDSD
+139 GSGQLKDSD
-148 TLHTFTFNLVDDEYL
+148 TLHTFTFNLVDEEYL

-178 IHKNEDNTV
+178 IHKNEENTV

-231 IIDRKIVDVKSSS
+231 IIDRKIIDVKSSS

-305 ITGNDPVKPKSFDI
+305 ITGNDPAKPKSFNI
-319 DELHYSVNLNTAFCV
+319 DESHYSVNLNTAFCV

-412 DDAFIL
+412 DGAFIL
-418 STEELILKYQRYFYY
+418 STEELILRYQRYFYY
-433 FDTNTNG
+433 FDSNTNG

-462 TIVEINNKYALV
+462 TIVEIDNKYAII

-479 DSVCYRVKT
+479 DSICYRVKS
-488 IGPNGT
+488 IGSNGT
-494 YRENTSISPE
+494 YHENTSISSE
-504 KMLAGF
+504 KMLTGF

-522 STIENVSTTEG
+522 STIENVSATEG
-533 IYVYAKYSGTSNA
+533 IYVYAKYSGASNA

-556 TVDNNTYN
+556 TVDGNTYN
-564 FKHVYMPKFYNIK
+564 FKNVYMPKFYNVK

-634 NSVLR
+634 NSILR

-694 ESNSEI
+694 ERNSEI
-700 FNSIKGPYNVEYAL
+700 FDSIKGPYNVEYAL
-714 VHINEAIKKYFYVR
+714 VHINDTIKKYFYVR

-735 VHNEKLKT
+735 VNNEKLKT
-743 KYIDLFSNEYQLFDA
+743 KYIDLFSNEYQLFDE

-766 LPIIEFKALL
+766 LSIIEFKALL

-786 LYNTAKTTYITYN
+786 LYNTAKTTFIQYN
-799 KVMDLATVTGTGNHV
+799 KVKDIASVAGNGDYV

-819 TNKYGF
+819 PNKYGF
-825 IRNELMEIPDQ
+825 IRNDLMDTTDQ
-836 NSKTN
+836 NSKIN
-841 ISDINSVK
+841 VSDINTVK
-849 RNTIIKRPNDGVTY
+849 RNTIIKRPNDGVTF
-863 DNALESIHNMVKQH
+863 DSALESIHNMVKQH

-907 EDSTPNPDPDM
+907 EDATTTVDTDM

-944 HEYNENMIIN
+944 HELNENIIIN
-954 TDLTPALEFNGK
+954 TDLTPALEFTGK

-1015 SSTRYQKVT
+1015 SSARYQKVIA
-1024 TPEELKGI
+1024 PEEMKGI
-1032 GCCDQYSDPLFFGI
+1032 GCCDQYSDPLFFGV

-1063 DEFTTTDPL
+1063 DEFITTDPL

-1085 NKNGEVEHHI
+1085 NKHGEVEHHI

-1107 AADTDRPLVYK
+1107 AADADRPLVYK
-1118 VISKDRD
+1118 VIGKDRD
-1125 ETITFNVP
+1125 ETVPLNIPSYALFNL
-1133 STAKFNN
+1133 SN
-1140 VKVNNAKI
+1140 VNVNNANI

-1162 GVLFKYNHDKMVYE
+1162 GVFFKYNPDKMIFE
-1176 YSTFTLSIGTA
+1176 YSTFTDLINA
-1187 SAGFQISEF
+1187 KAKVQVSEF
-1196 GDKIF
+1196 VDKIF
-1201 ARLFSGVILEYDY
+1201 ISSDAIFEYDY
-1214 KNDNIYVLSDN
+1214 KHNNIYALGPASFSTGV
-1225 NPVNSGIFGKGYTK
+1225 GKGYTK
-1239 YLQTHKIVEPGS
+1239 YLQTHKIVEPES
-1251 NNKHH
+1251 TNNHS
-1256 TETSLSP
+1256 ETSLSP
-1263 VIFMGGSRI
+1263 VIFMDGNRI

-1279 DKAKFVSVKNNFT
+1279 DKAKFISVKNNFT
-1292 KIVSPSIWNT
+1292 KIVSPAIWNT
-1302 LKIDDV
+1302 MKIDDV
-1308 DYNTYSRYYLA
+1308 DYMTYSRYYLA
-1319 CMSDDDNKWVFSH
+1319 CMTDDDNKWVFSH
-1332 SPDYNVEDD
+1332 THDYNVDD
-1341 NIGSDGKTLSTT
+1341 NHIGSDGKTLSTS
-1353 IDIYNITSDDE
+1353 IDVYNITGDDE

-1369 GGSGDEDKKYYV
+1369 GGSGDEDKTYYV

-1387 SFSKLHTMVD
+1387 SFSKLHTMAD
-1397 FNKTTDIIKTNKIYR
+1397 FNGTTDIVKTNKIYR

-1418 GKYVEVDKAYVKTPI
+1418 GKYVEVNKAFVKYPI

-1444 GMQVLQRNL
+1444 GIHVLQRNL

-1464 VYEVTLIDP
+1464 AYEVTLIDT
-1473 DTVTYADATKPSD
+1473 DTVTYADASKAPD
-1486 VVEKTFVGLYVLC
+1486 VIEKTFVGLYVLC
-1499 EPSYRETTADDF
+1499 EPSYRETTVDDF
-1511 DIVLSDDG
+1511 NIVLDDDG
-1519 VSEKKTFKSGITY
+1519 VSEKKTFKSGIVY
-1532 YEKESVQIESVITDG
+1532 YEKESVQIQSVITDG
-1547 MFSSCG
+1547 MFASCG

-1564 TSRTSLNVICDT
+1564 TTNADSKVICDT

-1583 NNRLRSSNND
+1583 ANRLRSTNND

-1641 YEEYVVATY
+1641 YEEYIVATY
-1650 GDSLDAIANL
+1650 GDSLNAIANL
-1660 KLGDYDRYEVT
+1660 KLADYDRYEVT
-1671 ETSKGVFIVNTNKS
+1671 ETSKGVFIVNTHKTS
-1685 GAEISTYIYNPN
+1685 AEIATYIYNPN

-1707 NDIPYRNINEFEDGN
+1707 NDIPYLNINEFEDSN
-1722 IYAFKKT
+1722 IYAFKKG
-1729 DDKVRIY
+1729 DDKIRIY
-1736 KFDNDVGYFG
+1736 KFDTDVGYFG

-1771 LSELYVFVGGGKWGL
+1771 LSELYVFCSGGKWGL

-1798 NIVLGSGI
+1798 DIVLGSSI
-1806 STYKPVLIEGK
+1806 STYKPVLIENK
-1817 YIFGTIETGK
+1817 YVFGTIETGK

-1832 IESGKFIP
+1832 LETGEFIS

-1849 VDNSGYIKSTDVNVE
+1849 VSNTGYIKSTDVNVP
-1864 NYINNIIPNFQQTE
+1864 NYINEIIPNFQQTE
-1878 LVEFKNGEPTN
+1878 LVEIKNGEPTN
-1889 IIRLLENETTVMKYN
+1889 IIRFVENETTVMKYN
-1904 DTFKEADSIVAPTFK
+1904 DTIKDSIRVDEPVFGN
-1919 QMYSIPNQNNLPV
+1919 MYPIPNQINLPV

-1939 YFSYAKADPITLK
+1939 YYSFAKADPITLK

-1982 GLIGF
+1982 GLIGL

-1994 SDIND
+1994 SDING

-2012 GTIVDEFVNDNGYR
+2012 GVITEVFIPYFGYL
-2026 YDLYERDGR
+2026 YELYERDGH
-2035 VFIKLELTNTISFMF
+2035 VFIRQYLMDTISFMF
-2050 IEHNETNNIVYTVC
+2050 IERDESNNVVYTVC
-2064 NPGWTHEDTNN
+2064 NPGWTHDPDGT
-2075 RISVLVTE
+2075 IHDLVTE
-2083 NGSLNDNS
+2083 NGSLSNNS
-2091 LIYMARVTDAGLE
+2091 LIYMAKVFDTGLE
-2104 VVSLSKTKVW
+2104 VVTLSKTKVW
-2114 VTQDEVAEIDDPIL
+2114 VTQDEVDTITDDIID
-2128 YIRDTTYGVIVFSG
+2128 IRDTIYGTVVF
-2142 DTGRVRNVSIK
+2142 TGKNDARVRNVSIK
-2153 DWQTFDGLSNY
+2153 EWQTFDGLAGTEKIY
-2164 ATIYSISKDHKTN
+2164 TICNDPKTN
-2177 TVFIGTDNGT
+2177 VVYVGTDAGT
-2187 YEKMPSSDKFMKIN
+2187 YEKNPVSDRFMKISTDLIRHIF
-2201 AKMVMNSFNVTSKT
+2201 AVTSKT
-2215 GETTTIVVS
+2215 GETTS
-2224 IDTVISTWPTY
+2224 LVISTNP
-2235 ISTFSGFKSGEH
+2235 ILHVSTISGFKTGTY
-2247 LKRFDD
+2247 LK
-2253 IEFSYKDYDSIIVHR
+2253 EFTGKYRSNSEITKMCSVYR

-2275 SNVICLFSRSYRSG
+2275 TNVVFVQ
-2289 GIIIGISGDMP
+2289 
-2300 LKILDYTEIFGLPTN
+2300 T
-2315 LPPIR
+2315 
-2320 DFIIYENTLFGSLE
+2320 GSLVGFGVSSDISPTILE
-2334 PDNTKIIVY
+2334 LESVFDVQPINTYVISAAAYNDVLLCGLRPSPNSNFY
-2343 GASRYNALERSIID
+2343 VASRYNALEKSVTD
-2357 IPTEKNVYA
+2357 IPTDKNVYA
-2366 GYSFTFIG
+2366 GYAFTFIG

-2385 DVSQTLRDKYSIKCV
+2385 DVSQTLRDKYSVKCV
-2400 GLYSPETGF
+2400 GLYSPDAGF
-2409 VEKYYDNNSYID
+2409 VERYYDNNSYID

-2428 NVSLEEFYK
+2428 NVTLEEFYK

-2462 NFVTPSIPI
+2462 NFVTPSISLD
-2471 KDTGIFDNGYFNIEL
+2471 DTGIFNNGYFNIEL

>member
-1 MASSFDSS
+1 MSMASSFDSS

-64 DGPNGVDAYVEGAHT
+64 EGPDGVDAYVEGAHT

-125 SISLTDKNNEVFVN
+125 SILLTDKNNEVFVN
-139 GSGQLRDSD
+139 GSGQLKDSD

-178 IHKNEDNTV
+178 VHKNEDNTV
-187 DRESTVAISRVL
+187 DKESTVTISRVL

-231 IIDRKIVDVKSSS
+231 VIDRKIVDVKSSS
-244 EENTTVILDDGPQ
+244 EEKTNVILDDGPQ
-257 FDMYFKVL
+257 FDLYFKVI
-265 NSSKLDVY
+265 NDSKLDVY
-273 IGKILPYRYVI
+273 IGKILPYRYVV

-294 ESDSKIKTCTI
+294 ESDSKVKTCTI
-305 ITGNDPVKPKSFDI
+305 ITGNDPTKPKSFDI

-334 DKTNKKLGYFYFT
+334 DKVNKKLGYFYFT
-347 ETITESDKKLLAPD
+347 ETITESDKKLLTPD

-390 TIDTTYITSRSLD
+390 TVDTTYITSRSLD
-403 AAINLNRPF
+403 AAVNLNRPF
-412 DDAFIL
+412 DGAFIL

-462 TIVEINNKYALV
+462 TIVEIDNKYALV

-479 DSVCYRVKT
+479 DSICYRVKA

-504 KMLAGF
+504 KLLTGF
-510 PIARVQNLSATK
+510 PVARIQNLSATK

-533 IYVYAKYSGTSNA
+533 IYVYAKYSGATNA
-546 ESVVYCLSGF
+546 ESVVYCLNGF
-556 TVDNNTYN
+556 TADGNTYN
-564 FKHVYMPKFYNIK
+564 FKNVYMPKFYNAK

-589 IKTIKNT
+589 IRTIKNT

-646 SEYFDKNNA
+646 SEYFDKNNS

-674 KKGIY
+674 KRGIY

-688 SLYYVS
+688 SLYFVS

-700 FNSIKGPYNVEYAL
+700 FSSIKGPYNVEYAI
-714 VHINEAIKKYFYVR
+714 VHIDETINKYFYVR

-786 LYNTAKTTYITYN
+786 LYNTAKTNFIQYN
-799 KVMDLATVTGTGNHV
+799 KVMDLATVTADDDYV

-819 TNKYGF
+819 PNKYGF
-825 IRNELMEIPDQ
+825 IRNDLMEIADQ
-836 NSKTN
+836 SGKTN
-841 ISDINSVK
+841 ISDINAVK

-863 DNALESIHNMVKQH
+863 DNALESIHNIVKQH

-885 MESSVDKKVVYNNVP
+885 MESSVDKKVVYKNVP

-907 EDSTPNPDPDM
+907 EDATKNADPDM
-918 PFTKLVNAIDTK
+918 PYTTLVNAIDTK
-930 IGKFIR
+930 IGKFVR
-936 VDSTNVYK
+936 ADSEKVYK
-944 HEYNENMIIN
+944 HELNENIVIG
-954 TDLTPALEFNGK
+954 TDLAPALEFTGK

-977 RYTTFIYNTDGVYK
+977 RYTTFIYNADGVYK

-1005 EGGVNKIPII
+1005 DGGVNKIPII

-1024 TPEELKGI
+1024 APEELKGI
-1032 GCCDQYSDPLFFGI
+1032 GCCDQYSDPLFFGV

-1052 YSKGYIYNSNT
+1052 YSKGYIYNSST
-1063 DEFTTTDPL
+1063 EEFTTTDPL

-1107 AADTDRPLVYK
+1107 AADANRPLIYK

-1125 ETITFNVP
+1125 ETVKFNIP
-1133 STAKFNN
+1133 STAGFGN
-1140 VKVNNAKI
+1140 VNVNKAKI
-1148 AFYNF
+1148 AFHNF

-1162 GVLFKYNHDKMVYE
+1162 GIFFKYNPEKTIYE
-1176 YSTFTLSIGTA
+1176 YSTFNFSMA
-1187 SAGFQISEF
+1187 ADYDKFQISEF
-1196 GDKIF
+1196 GDKVF
-1201 ARLFSGVILEYDY
+1201 VRLLAGIILEYDY
-1214 KNDNIYVLSDN
+1214 KNDNIYILSDSLDT
-1225 NPVNSGIFGKGYTK
+1225 NSGIFGKGYTK
-1239 YLQTHKIVEPGS
+1239 YLQTHKVIEPES
-1251 NNKHH
+1251 NSNHS
-1256 TETSLSP
+1256 ETSLSP
-1263 VIFMGGSRI
+1263 VIFMGSNRI

-1279 DKAKFVSVKNNFT
+1279 DKAKLISVKNNFT
-1292 KIVSPSIWNT
+1292 KIVSPAIWNT
-1302 LKIDDV
+1302 LKIDDT
-1308 DYNTYSRYYLA
+1308 DYMTYSRYYLA
-1319 CMSDDDNKWVFSH
+1319 CMADDDNKWVFSH
-1332 SPDYNVEDD
+1332 NPDYNVDD
-1341 NIGSDGKTLSTT
+1341 DKIGSDGKILSTT
-1353 IDIYNITSDDE
+1353 IDTYNVTADDE
-1364 PGTVV
+1364 PTTVV
-1369 GGSGDEDKKYYV
+1369 GGSGDEDKTYYV

-1387 SFSKLHTMVD
+1387 SFSKLHTMAD
-1397 FNKTTDIIKTNKIYR
+1397 FNKTTDIVKTNKIYR
-1412 VEKIND
+1412 IEKKND
-1418 GKYVEVDKAYVKTPI
+1418 GKYVEVNKAYVKSPI

-1444 GMQVLQRNL
+1444 GMYILQRNL
-1453 KQFDNSTYFCP
+1453 KQFDNSIYFCP
-1464 VYEVTLIDP
+1464 AYEITLIDT
-1473 DTVTYADATKPSD
+1473 DTVTYAEATKAPD

-1499 EPSYRETTADDF
+1499 EPSYRETTEDDF
-1511 DIVLSDDG
+1511 DSVLADDG

-1532 YEKESVQIESVITDG
+1532 YEKESVQIESEITDG
-1547 MFSSCG
+1547 MFASCG

-1564 TSRTSLNVICDT
+1564 TSKANSKVICDT
-1576 TSLIEWN
+1576 TSLIDWS

-1593 DALNSKRTIYPII
+1593 DVLNSKRTIYPII

-1627 TTIFCRCSDDFKTI
+1627 ATIFCRCSDDFKTI
-1641 YEEYVVATY
+1641 YEEYIVATY

-1660 KLGDYDRYEVT
+1660 KLVDYDRYEVT
-1671 ETSKGVFIVNTNKS
+1671 ETSKGIFIVNINKT

-1707 NDIPYRNINEFEDGN
+1707 NDVPYLNINEFEDGN
-1722 IYAFKKT
+1722 IYAFKKG
-1729 DDKVRIY
+1729 DDKLRIY
-1736 KFDNDVGYFG
+1736 KFDTDVRHFG
-1746 VDPEFEVEDTGTIQS
+1746 VDPEFEVEDTGTVQS
-1761 VLRRVNPKTG
+1761 VLRRVNPNTG
-1771 LSELYVFVGGGKWGL
+1771 LSELYVFVSGGKWGL

-1832 IESGKFIP
+1832 IESGEFI
-1840 SGAIVEYTS
+1840 SCGAIVEYTS
-1849 VDNSGYIKSTDVNVE
+1849 GNNNGYLKPTDVDVP
-1864 NYINNIIPNFQQTE
+1864 NYINDIVPNFQDTE
-1878 LVEFKNGEPTN
+1878 LVEIKNGEPTN
-1889 IIRLLENETTVMKYN
+1889 IIRLVENSSTVMKYD
-1904 DTFKEADSIVAPTFK
+1904 DTFKDAGDIVEPTFNEILP
-1919 QMYSIPNQNNLPV
+1919 IPNQNNLPV
-1932 VDSKGEL
+1932 IDNKGEL
-1939 YFSYAKADPITLK
+1939 YYSFAKADPITLK
-1952 PDMSNTYHIIESD
+1952 PDMSKTYHIIESD

-1994 SDIND
+1994 SDVD
-1999 GSPLEFTEVKSSD
+1999 GGSPLDFTEVKSSD
-2012 GTIVDEFVNDNGYR
+2012 GVIVDTFVVDSGHMYK
-2026 YDLYERDGR
+2026 LYERDR
-2035 VFIKLELTNTISFMF
+2035 KVFIKLELTNTISFMF
-2050 IEHNETNNIVYTVC
+2050 IERDESNNVVYTVC
-2064 NPGWTHEDTNN
+2064 NPGWTHGVDKPI
-2075 RISVLVTE
+2075 RDVVTE
-2083 NGSLNDNS
+2083 NGSLTNNS

-2114 VTQDEVAEIDDPIL
+2114 VNQDEDDTITDD
-2128 YIRDTTYGVIVFSG
+2128 ITDFRDTIYGVIVF
-2142 DTGRVRNVSIK
+2142 TGKADARVRNVSIK
-2153 DWQTFDGLSNY
+2153 EWQTFNGLA
-2164 ATIYSISKDHKTN
+2164 ATDKIYTICNDPKTN
-2177 TVFIGTDNGT
+2177 VVYIGTEGGT
-2187 YEKMPSSDKFMKIN
+2187 YEKNPISDRFTKI
-2201 AKMVMNSFNVTSKT
+2201 SEDLIRGIFTVTSKS
-2215 GETTTIVVS
+2215 GETTPL
-2224 IDTVISTWPTY
+2224 VISRSYTVESVAAY
-2235 ISTFSGFKSGEH
+2235 VLSTISGFKTGIHLETFPDSNINDDSG
-2247 LKRFDD
+2247 FT
-2253 IEFSYKDYDSIIVHR
+2253 ISVYR

-2275 SNVICLFSRSYRSG
+2275 ANVVLINSKHMFG
-2289 GIIIGISGDMP
+2289 VSGDTSP
-2300 LKILDYTEIFGLPTN
+2300 SVLELSDIFGIDGAN
-2315 LPPIR
+2315 LTDIF
-2320 DFIIYENTLFGSLE
+2320 DFIVYNDILLCSMYGIQGA
-2334 PDNTKIIVY
+2334 PTKTVY
-2343 GASRYNALERSIID
+2343 RASRYDALEKSVID
-2357 IPTEKNVYA
+2357 ISTDKNVYA
-2366 GYSFTFIG
+2366 GYAFTFIG
-2374 KTNDMFNNEST
+2374 KTTDMFNNESS

-2400 GLYSPETGF
+2400 GLYSPEKGF

-2421 TQAPIND
+2421 TQAPISD
-2428 NVSLEEFYK
+2428 NVTLEEFYK

-2448 NNTMYPRKNGIRTN
+2448 NNTLYPRKNGIRTN
-2462 NFVTPSIPI
+2462 NFVTSSIPI

-2501 VDVLKTWNGSF
+2501 IDVLKTWNGSF

>member
-51 EMDEKLNFITNKI
+51 EMDEKLNFIVNKI
-64 DGPNGVDAYVEGAHT
+64 EGPDGVDAYVEGAHT
-79 QIDRVNIDQENMVD
+79 QIDRVNVDQENMVD

-125 SISLTDKNNEVFVN
+125 SILLTDKNKEVFVN
-139 GSGQLRDSD
+139 GSGQLKDSD
-148 TLHTFTFNLVDDEYL
+148 TLHTFSFNLVDEEYL

-178 IHKNEDNTV
+178 VHKNEDNTV
-187 DRESTVAISRVL
+187 DKESTVTISRVL

-257 FDMYFKVL
+257 FDLYFKVI
-265 NSSKLDVY
+265 NDSKLDIY
-273 IGKILPYRYVI
+273 IGKIIPYRYVI

-294 ESDSKIKTCTI
+294 ETDPKIKTCTM
-305 ITGNDPVKPKSFDI
+305 ITGNDPTKPKSFDI

-334 DKTNKKLGYFYFT
+334 DKTNRKLGYFYFT
-347 ETITESDKKLLAPD
+347 ETITESDKKLLTPD

-366 DGSEILDFWVKDYG
+366 DGSEILEFWVKDYG

-403 AAINLNRPF
+403 AAVNLNRPF
-412 DDAFIL
+412 DGAFIL
-418 STEELILKYQRYFYY
+418 STEELILRYQRYFYY

-440 VSTDTFFVVS
+440 VSTDTFYVVS

-462 TIVEINNKYALV
+462 TIVEISNKYALI

-479 DSVCYRVKT
+479 DSICYRVKT

-504 KMLAGF
+504 KLLTGF
-510 PIARVQNLSATK
+510 PIARIQNLSATK

-533 IYVYAKYSGTSNA
+533 IYVYAKYSGATNA
-546 ESVVYCLSGF
+546 ESIVYCLNGF
-556 TVDNNTYN
+556 TVDGNTYN
-564 FKHVYMPKFYNIK
+564 FKNVYMPKFYNVK

-601 AITEDGKLYI
+601 VITEDGKLYI

-625 VVGSGWTDK
+625 VSGSGWTDN

-700 FNSIKGPYNVEYAL
+700 FSSIKGPYNVEYAL
-714 VHINEAIKKYFYVR
+714 VHINETIKKYFYVR

-735 VHNEKLKT
+735 LHKEKLKT
-743 KYIDLFSNEYQLFDA
+743 KYIDLFSNEYQLFDT

-766 LPIIEFKALL
+766 LTIIEFKALL

-786 LYNTAKTTYITYN
+786 LYNTSKTSFIQYN
-799 KVMDLATVTGTGNHV
+799 KVTDLASVTNGDYV
-814 SYTLT
+814 SFTLT
-819 TNKYGF
+819 PNKYGF
-825 IRNELMEIPDQ
+825 IRNDLMEIGDQ

-841 ISDINSVK
+841 ISDINAVK

-863 DNALESIHNMVKQH
+863 DNALESIHNIVKQH

-885 MESSVDKKVVYNNVP
+885 MESSVDKKVVYKNVP

-907 EDSTPNPDPDM
+907 EVATNNTDPDM
-918 PFTKLVNAIDTK
+918 PFTTLVNAIDTK

-936 VDSTNVYK
+936 TDSVKVYK
-944 HEYNENMIIN
+944 HELNENIIIN
-954 TDLTPALEFNGK
+954 TDLTPALEFKGQ

-991 DHILDENGDFYTVN
+991 DHILDEHGDFYTVN

-1024 TPEELKGI
+1024 SPEEMKGI
-1032 GCCDQYSDPLFFGI
+1032 GCCDQYSDPLFFGVN
-1046 DDAEKK
+1046 DAEKK
-1052 YSKGYIYNSNT
+1052 YSKGYIYNPST
-1063 DEFTTTDPL
+1063 EEFTTTDPL

-1107 AADTDRPLVYK
+1107 AADADRPLVYK

-1125 ETITFNVP
+1125 ETVPLNIP
-1133 STAKFNN
+1133 STPYGEAN
-1140 VKVNNAKI
+1140 VNNAKI

-1162 GVLFKYNHDKMVYE
+1162 QFIFKYNSAKLAYE
-1176 YSTFTLSIGTA
+1176 LSTFTEHIWFEGEK
-1187 SAGFQISEF
+1187 FQLSEF

-1201 ARLFSGVILEYDY
+1201 ITTHHVFEYDY
-1214 KNDNIYVLSDN
+1214 KNDNVYMLGQGDVIFN
-1225 NPVNSGIFGKGYTK
+1225 GFGKGYTK
-1239 YLQTHKIVEPGS
+1239 YLQTHKIVEPES
-1251 NNKHH
+1251 NTNHS
-1256 TETSLSP
+1256 ETSLSP
-1263 VIFMGGSRI
+1263 VIFTSNNRV

-1279 DKAKFVSVKNNFT
+1279 DEAKLISVKNNFT
-1292 KIVSPSIWNT
+1292 KIVSPAIWNT
-1302 LKIDDV
+1302 LKIDET
-1308 DYNTYSRYYLA
+1308 DYMTYSRYYLA
-1319 CMSDDDNKWVFSH
+1319 CMTDDDNNWVFSH
-1332 SPDYNVEDD
+1332 NPDYNADD
-1341 NIGSDGKTLSTT
+1341 DHIGSDGKTLSTT
-1353 IDIYNITSDDE
+1353 IDTYNVTSDDE
-1364 PGTVV
+1364 PTKVV
-1369 GGSGDEDKKYYV
+1369 GGSGDEDKTYYV

-1387 SFSKLHTMVD
+1387 SFSKLHTMAD
-1397 FNKTTDIIKTNKIYR
+1397 FNKTTNIVKTNKIYR
-1412 VEKIND
+1412 IEKKND
-1418 GKYVEVDKAYVKTPI
+1418 GKYVEVNKAYVKSPI

-1444 GMQVLQRNL
+1444 GMYVLQKNL
-1453 KQFDNSTYFCP
+1453 KQFDNSVYFCP
-1464 VYEVTLIDP
+1464 TYDITLIDT
-1473 DTVTYADATKPSD
+1473 DTVTYTEATKAPD
-1486 VVEKTFVGLYVLC
+1486 VIEKTFVGLYVLC
-1499 EPSYRETTADDF
+1499 EPSYREATADDF
-1511 DIVLSDDG
+1511 DSVPNDDG
-1519 VSEKKTFKSGITY
+1519 LSEKKTFKSGVTY
-1532 YEKESVQIESVITDG
+1532 YEKESVQIESVISDG
-1547 MFSSCG
+1547 MFTSCG

-1564 TSRTSLNVICDT
+1564 TSRANSKVICDT

-1641 YEEYVVATY
+1641 YEEYFVATY
-1650 GDSLDAIANL
+1650 GNSLDAIANL
-1660 KLGDYDRYEVT
+1660 KLADYDRYEVT
-1671 ETSKGVFIVNTNKS
+1671 ETSKGVFIVNTNKM
-1685 GAEISTYIYNPN
+1685 GAEFSTYIYKPN
-1697 TLTLTTLNTG
+1697 TLTLSTLNAG
-1707 NDIPYRNINEFEDGN
+1707 NDVPYLNINEFEDGN
-1722 IYAFKKT
+1722 IYAFKKG
-1729 DDKVRIY
+1729 DDKLRIY
-1736 KFDNDVGYFG
+1736 KFDNDLGYFG
-1746 VDPEFEVEDTGTIQS
+1746 VDPEFEIEETGTIQS
-1761 VLRRVNPKTG
+1761 VLRRVNPSTG
-1771 LSELYVFVGGGKWGL
+1771 LSELYVFVSGGKWGL

-1798 NIVLGSGI
+1798 NIILGSGI

-1832 IESGKFIP
+1832 IESGEFI
-1840 SGAIVEYTS
+1840 SCGAIVEYTS
-1849 VDNSGYIKSTDVNVE
+1849 VSNNGYLESTDVNVP
-1864 NYINNIIPNFQQTE
+1864 NYINTIIPNFQNTE

-1889 IIRLLENETTVMKYN
+1889 IIRLVENETTVMKYN
-1904 DTFKEADSIVAPTFK
+1904 DTFKDAGDIVESDFRQSRP
-1919 QMYSIPNQNNLPV
+1919 IPNQNCLPI
-1932 VDSKGEL
+1932 VDDKGEL
-1939 YFSYAKADPITLK
+1939 YLSYAKVDSKTLK
-1952 PDMSNTYHIIESD
+1952 PDMSKTYHIIETD

-1982 GLIGF
+1982 GLIGL

-1994 SDIND
+1994 SDVD
-1999 GSPLEFTEVKSSD
+1999 GGSPLDFTEVKSSND
-2012 GTIVDEFVNDNGYR
+2012 VITDAFVYENGYD
-2026 YDLYERDGR
+2026 YELYERDGK

-2050 IEHNETNNIVYTVC
+2050 IERDESNNIVYTIC
-2064 NPGWTHEDTNN
+2064 NPGWTHGVDKPI
-2075 RISVLVTE
+2075 RAVVTE
-2083 NGSLNDNS
+2083 NGSLNNNS
-2091 LIYMARVTDAGLE
+2091 LIYMSRVTAAGLE
-2104 VVSLSKTKVW
+2104 VVTLSKTKVW
-2114 VTQDEVAEIDDPIL
+2114 VSQDEDDTITDDIVD
-2128 YIRDTTYGVIVFSG
+2128 IRDTIYGVIVFTGKS
-2142 DTGRVRNVSIK
+2142 DTRVRNVSIK
-2153 DWQTFDGLSNY
+2153 EWQTFDGLA
-2164 ATIYSISKDHKTN
+2164 ATNKIYTICNDPKTN
-2177 TVFIGTDNGT
+2177 VVYIGTDVGT
-2187 YEKMPSSDKFMKIN
+2187 YEKKPISDKFSKI
-2201 AKMVMNSFNVTSKT
+2201 STHLIRSIFTVTSKT
-2215 GETTTIVVS
+2215 GETTPLVLSTNPTIHVS
-2224 IDTVISTWPTY
+2224 TI
-2235 ISTFSGFKSGEH
+2235 SGFKTGTYV
-2247 LKRFDD
+2247 K
-2253 IEFSYKDYDSIIVHR
+2253 EFTRKTIDNDVVVTCGVHR

-2275 SNVICLFSRSYRSG
+2275 TNVVFIKA
-2289 GIIIGISGDMP
+2289 IIVGVENIGI
-2300 LKILDYTEIFGLPTN
+2300 
-2315 LPPIR
+2315 
-2320 DFIIYENTLFGSLE
+2320 LFGVSSDVT
-2334 PDNTKIIVY
+2334 P
-2343 GASRYNALERSIID
+2343 SIID
-2357 IPTEKNVYA
+2357 INDVFNSGGIANTSVGYIVYNDILIHCRYPGPHLYTYWATRYDALKMSVIDIPTDKNVYA

-2421 TQAPIND
+2421 TQAPISD
-2428 NVSLEEFYK
+2428 NVTLEEFYK

-2448 NNTMYPRKNGIRTN
+2448 NNTLYPRKNGIKTN

-2471 KDTGIFDNGYFNIEL
+2471 KDTGIFDNGYFNFEV

-2501 VDVLKTWNGSF
+2501 IDVLKTWNGSF
-2512 FKKHDPILPFY
+2512 FKRHDPILPFY

>member
-64 DGPNGVDAYVEGAHT
+64 DGPNGVNAYVEGAHT

-125 SISLTDKNNEVFVN
+125 SILLTDKNNEVFVN
-139 GSGQLRDSD
+139 GSGQLKDSD

-199 SGRFFVIRTDPIN
+199 SGRFFVIRTDPVN

-265 NSSKLDVY
+265 NNTKLDVY

-305 ITGNDPVKPKSFDI
+305 ITGNDPAKPKSFNI

-366 DGSEILDFWVKDYG
+366 DGSEILDFWAKDYG

-479 DSVCYRVKT
+479 DSICYRVKT

-504 KMLAGF
+504 KMLSGF

-533 IYVYAKYSGTSNA
+533 IYVYAKYSGTSDA
-546 ESVVYCLSGF
+546 ESIVYCLSGF

-589 IKTIKNT
+589 IRTIKNT

-625 VVGSGWTDK
+625 VSGSGWTDK

-714 VHINEAIKKYFYVR
+714 VHINETIKKYFYVR

-743 KYIDLFSNEYQLFDA
+743 KYIDLFSNEYQLFDE

-799 KVMDLATVTGTGNHV
+799 KVMDLATVTGAGNHV

-825 IRNELMEIPDQ
+825 IRNELMEITDQ

-863 DNALESIHNMVKQH
+863 DSALESIHNMVKQH

-907 EDSTPNPDPDM
+907 EDSRTTPDPDM
-918 PFTKLVNAIDTK
+918 PFTTLVNAIDTK

-936 VDSTNVYK
+936 ADSEKVYK
-944 HEYNENMIIN
+944 HELNENIIIN
-954 TDLTPALEFNGK
+954 TDLAPALEFMEFTRK

-1024 TPEELKGI
+1024 APEEMKGI
-1032 GCCDQYSDPLFFGI
+1032 GCCDQYSDPLFFGV

-1085 NKNGEVEHHI
+1085 NKNGEVEYHI

-1101 SPDIPP
+1101 SPDVPP

-1125 ETITFNVP
+1125 ETIKFNIP
-1133 STAKFNN
+1133 STAQFGN
-1140 VKVNNAKI
+1140 VNVNNAKI
-1148 AFYNF
+1148 VFYNF
-1153 ENVKILIIN
+1153 ENVKILIIK
-1162 GVLFKYNHDKMVYE
+1162 GIFFKYNPDKMIYE
-1176 YSTFTLSIGTA
+1176 YSTFHRAMYIDNT
-1187 SAGFQISEF
+1187 GFQISEF
-1196 GDKIF
+1196 GDKVF
-1201 ARLFSGVILEYDY
+1201 VVTLSGFILEYDY
-1214 KNDNIYVLSDN
+1214 KNDNIYTLIADLGF
-1225 NPVNSGIFGKGYTK
+1225 NSGMFGKGYTK
-1239 YLQTHKIVEPGS
+1239 YLQTHKIVEPES
-1251 NNKHH
+1251 NIEHN
-1256 TETSLSP
+1256 ETSLSP
-1263 VIFMGGSRI
+1263 VIFMGRYRL
-1272 YPIGEYT
+1272 YPVGEYT

-1292 KIVSPSIWNT
+1292 KIVSPAIWNT
-1302 LKIDDV
+1302 LKVDDT
-1308 DYNTYSRYYLA
+1308 DYMTYSRYYLA
-1319 CMSDDDNKWVFSH
+1319 CMVDNDNKWVFSH
-1332 SPDYNVEDD
+1332 SPDYNVDD
-1341 NIGSDGKTLSTT
+1341 DSIGSDGKTLSTS
-1353 IDIYNITSDDE
+1353 IDMYNITSDDE
-1364 PGTVV
+1364 PSKVV
-1369 GGSGDEDKKYYV
+1369 GGSVDEDKTYYV

-1387 SFSKLHTMVD
+1387 SFSKLHTMAD

-1418 GKYVEVDKAYVKTPI
+1418 GKYVEVDKAHIKSPI

-1444 GMQVLQRNL
+1444 GMHVLQRNL
-1453 KQFDNSTYFCP
+1453 KQFDNSTYFSP
-1464 VYEVTLIDP
+1464 VYEVTLIDT

-1519 VSEKKTFKSGITY
+1519 ASEKKTFKSGITY
-1532 YEKESVQIESVITDG
+1532 YEKESVQIESAITDG

-1593 DALNSKRTIYPII
+1593 DVLNSKRTIYPII

-1614 TFALFV
+1614 TFVLFV

-1650 GDSLDAIANL
+1650 GDSLNAIANL
-1660 KLGDYDRYEVT
+1660 KLADYDRYEVT
-1671 ETSKGVFIVNTNKS
+1671 ETSKGIFIVNTNKS

-1707 NDIPYRNINEFEDGN
+1707 NDVPYRNINEFEDGN

-1746 VDPEFEVEDTGTIQS
+1746 LDPEFEVEDTGTVQS

-1786 YILHDNKFTRSD
+1786 YILHDNKFTRSE

-1849 VDNSGYIKSTDVNVE
+1849 LDNSGYIKSTDVNVP
-1864 NYINNIIPNFQQTE
+1864 NYINKIIPNFHQIE
-1878 LVEFKNGEPTN
+1878 LVEIENGEPAN
-1889 IIRLLENETTVMKYN
+1889 IIQLVENKTTVMKYN
-1904 DTFKEADSIVAPTFK
+1904 DTFKDVEDIVEPTFNK
-1919 QMYSIPNQNNLPV
+1919 ILPILNQNNLPV
-1932 VDSKGEL
+1932 IDNKDEL
-1939 YFSYAKADPITLK
+1939 YYSFAKADPITLK
-1952 PDMSNTYHIIESD
+1952 PDMSKSYHIIESD

-1982 GLIGF
+1982 GLVGF

-1994 SDIND
+1994 SDVD
-1999 GSPLEFTEVKSSD
+1999 GGSPLDFTEVKSSD
-2012 GTIVDEFVNDNGYR
+2012 GTIVDGFVYNQGHMYE
-2026 YDLYERDGR
+2026 LYERDGK
-2035 VFIKLELTNTISFMF
+2035 VFIKLELMNTISFMF
-2050 IEHNETNNIVYTVC
+2050 IERDEFNNVVYTVC
-2064 NPGWTHEDTNN
+2064 NPGWTHGVDKP
-2075 RISVLVTE
+2075 IHSVVTE
-2083 NGSLNDNS
+2083 NGSLTNNS

-2104 VVSLSKTKVW
+2104 VVSLSNTKVW
-2114 VTQDEVAEIDDPIL
+2114 VTVDKIDTIVDDI
-2128 YIRDTTYGVIVFSG
+2128 IDFRDTIYGVIVFTGKG
-2142 DTGRVRNVSIK
+2142 DARVRNVSIRE
-2153 DWQTFDGLSNY
+2153 WQTFNGLADTDKIY
-2164 ATIYSISKDHKTN
+2164 TICNDPKTN
-2177 TVFIGTDNGT
+2177 IVYIGTEGGT
-2187 YEKMPSSDKFMKIN
+2187 YEKNPISDAFTKISSDLIRGIFT
-2201 AKMVMNSFNVTSKT
+2201 VTSKS
-2215 GETTTIVVS
+2215 GETKPL
-2224 IDTVISTWPTY
+2224 VISSSYTDAVY
-2235 ISTFSGFKSGEH
+2235 ALSTISGFKTGTYIERFPDSNILDASG
-2247 LKRFDD
+2247 FT
-2253 IEFSYKDYDSIIVHR
+2253 IGVYK

-2275 SNVICLFSRSYRSG
+2275 ANIILINNKHICVV
-2289 GIIIGISGDMP
+2289 SGDTSPSVLEMSDIFGINTRISFD
-2300 LKILDYTEIFGLPTN
+2300 ILDFVVYNDILLCGLQLAPGIN
-2315 LPPIR
+2315 M
-2320 DFIIYENTLFGSLE
+2320 YNG
-2334 PDNTKIIVY
+2334 
-2343 GASRYNALERSIID
+2343 SRYYALERSIID
-2357 IPTEKNVYA
+2357 IPTDKNVYA

-2437 LFYFDNTAKNK
+2437 LFYFDNTSKNK